1 MKPLL
6 AVALL
11 AVSAPAAEGAEPP
24 AGTPALQLRP
34 KAGLA
39 AALPAAPRGSAPF
52 VFPAADDAQL
62 SFTPQAR
69 DPRRARSR
77 SSCDSDRVLCYDP
90 DSGRI
95 VYKPARALMPDIPGL
110 TRENIS
116 VKRDRIVLRYSF

>member
-1 MKPLL
+1 MKSMLL
-6 AVALL
+6 ASVL
-11 AVSAPAAEGAEPP
+11 AASTLPVDGADAD
-24 AGTPALQLRP
+24 AGTPLLKLRP

-39 AALPAAPRGSAPF
+39 AVVAAAPRGSAPF
-52 VFPAADDAQL
+52 VLPSPGEENLAFAP
-62 SFTPQAR
+62 R
-69 DPRRARSR
+69 VDPRRSQSR

-116 VKRDRIVLRYSF
+116 VKRDRVVFRYSF

>member
-1 MKPLL
+1 MKLLL
-6 AVALL
+6 AASLV
-11 AVSAPAAEGAEPP
+11 AVSATPVEGADAP
-24 AGTPALQLRP
+24 AGTAALLLRP
-34 KAGLA
+34 KAGVA
-39 AALPAAPRGSAPF
+39 AVVPSVPRASAPF
-52 VFPAADDAQL
+52 VVPGGEEANL
-62 SFTPQAR
+62 RFTPQDH

-116 VKRDRIVLRYSF
+116 VKRDRIVFRYSF